1 MYSLLMV
8 YRRGEWDRGGATFD
22 LGRYLEFTNDS
33 LVHKLKPITED
44 VIEQLKSWPAL
55 FAYELATCED
65 ARVGW
70 LKDIQVRNNSV
81 RISFDFD
88 PLIPPISTDTLESM
102 LWELDIEYE
111 TQRTHW
117 AVKDIDLYAVLR
129 KKGVT
134 ADLPAQVPAPEL
146 GITSETVERA
156 LEDAEQLLA
165 TGRGASSAID
175 RVHTALHGYL
185 IVLCKEANLMIDS
198 PDRLSMT
205 ALFKKLREEHP
216 KFAYAGPRETEIG
229 SVLKASSA
237 IIEGINTLR
246 NNASV
251 AHPNEAIVPEP
262 EAMYLVNLTRSLL
275 HYIEMKRK
283 E

>member
-1 MYSLLMV
+1 MV
-8 YRRGEWDRGGATFD
+8 YGRGYWDRGGATFD
-22 LGRYLEFTNDS
+22 LSRYLEFTNNA
-33 LVHKLKPITED
+33 LVRQLKPITEE

-55 FAYELATCED
+55 FAYELATGED

-70 LKDIQVRNNSV
+70 LRDIQIRNNSA
-81 RISFDFD
+81 RISFEFD
-88 PLIPPISTDTLESM
+88 PSVPPISVDTLESM
-102 LWELDIEYE
+102 LWELDIENE
-111 TQRTHW
+111 TQRSHW
-117 AVKDIDLYAVLR
+117 AVKDIDLFAVLR

-156 LEDAEQLLA
+156 LEDAEHLLT
-165 TGRGASSAID
+165 TGRGASSAVD
-175 RVHTALHGYL
+175 RVHTVLHGYL
-185 IVLCKEANLMIDS
+185 IALCKEANLLIDS
-198 PDRLSMT
+198 PERLSMT

-216 KFAYAGPRETEIG
+216 KFAYAGPREVEIG
-229 SVLKASSA
+229 SVLKASAA

-262 EAMYLVNLTRSLL
+262 EAMYLVNLARSLL

-283 E
+283 G